1 MESVHTDCKEVSLV
15 GDVSDQA
22 EQLSEIMQSEAVRG
36 FGEGDAEGLEYPL
49 EDLDELI
56 ASEDADDS
64 SDDPFHAGGD
74 DPAQPREPWIPAEQA
89 AMHIVEGDDTGEP
102 DEGDPEDLPQRTL
115 TPEDETLLGIDPYE

>member
-1 MESVHTDCKEVSLV
+1 M

-22 EQLSEIMQSEAVRG
+22 EQLSEIMQSEAARG
-36 FGEGDAEGLEYPL
+36 YGEGDTDGFEYPL

-56 ASEDADDS
+56 ATEDADDS

-74 DPAQPREPWIPAEQA
+74 DPAQPRERWVPAEQA
-89 AMHIVEGDDTGEP
+89 AMHIVESDDT
-102 DEGDPEDLPQRTL
+102 DEIDDGDPEDTPQHTL